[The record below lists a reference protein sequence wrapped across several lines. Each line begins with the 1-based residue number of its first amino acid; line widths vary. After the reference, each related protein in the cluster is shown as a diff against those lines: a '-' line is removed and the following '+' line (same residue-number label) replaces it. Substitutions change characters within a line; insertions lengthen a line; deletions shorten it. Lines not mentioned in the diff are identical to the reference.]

1 MGTLTNVLLCSF
13 VVFARDGVKLEADK
27 PFERKELGASVSM
40 ECCYVNVDEEVPS
53 IWVKVFGVKGKH
65 PPKPVANSTALTEE
79 SMRRKKD
86 KRVCYTLTFKT
97 LQLNDSGLYQCWLK
111 SKSMYTHGTY
121 LQVYKPMK
129 KAINLSE
136 NTKNKILTAEGILLL
151 LCVLLP
157 SVTLLRQSKKLKE
170 LERKK
175 SMKEEENIYQGLN
188 LDDCCTTYDQIERS
202 QGHGPYQDVCNIIE
216 EEEEIQLEK
225 P

>member
-13 VVFARDGVKLEADK
+13 VVVFAQNGVKLEADK
-27 PFERKELGASVSM
+27 PFERQELGASVSVQ
-40 ECCYVNVDEEVPS
+40 CCYVNVNEKVPS
-53 IWVKVFGVKGKH
+53 TWVKLFVVEGKLI
-65 PPKPVANSTALTEE
+65 PQPVENSTALTTKLKEVGN
-79 SMRRKKD
+79 KK
-86 KRVCYTLTFKT
+86 VCYVLTFET
-97 LQLNDSGLYQCWLK
+97 LQLNDSGMYQCWLK
-111 SKSMYTHGTY
+111 SKGMFTHGTY
-121 LQVYKPMK
+121 LQVYKPVK

-157 SVTLLRQSKKLKE
+157 SVTLLRQ
-170 LERKK
+170 
-175 SMKEEENIYQGLN
+175 GLN

-202 QGHGPYQDVCNIIE
+202 QGHGPYQDVCNIAE

>member
-13 VVFARDGVKLEADK
+13 VVVFAQNGVKLEADK
-27 PFERKELGASVSM
+27 PFERQELGASVSVQ
-40 ECCYVNVDEEVPS
+40 CCYVNVNEKVPS
-53 IWVKVFGVKGKH
+53 TWVKLFVVEGKLI
-65 PPKPVANSTALTEE
+65 PQPVENSTALTTKLKEVGN
-79 SMRRKKD
+79 KK
-86 KRVCYTLTFKT
+86 VCYVLTFET
-97 LQLNDSGLYQCWLK
+97 LQLNDSGMYQCWLK
-111 SKSMYTHGTY
+111 SKGMFTHGTY
-121 LQVYKPMK
+121 LQVYKPVK

-157 SVTLLRQSKKLKE
+157 SVTLLRQSKRLNE

-175 SMKEEENIYQGLN
+175 SKKEEENIYQGLN

-202 QGHGPYQDVCNIIE
+202 QGHGPYQDVCNIAE